1 MATLIEKLPARIARL
16 EAMRGW
22 DSPFLQ
28 QLKEQLRAMKETSG
42 RSTEE
47 LFRMSARPNFNFKS
61 DQNDS
66 ESDTI
71 CKDKK

>member
-1 MATLIEKLPARIARL
+1 MATLIEELPGRIARL
-16 EAMRGW
+16 ESTHGS
-22 DSPFLQ
+22 DNPFVQ